1 MNRPHFTFRKTLLQ
15 ICLLVSLVGASV
27 VAASAQ
33 QVEKIEKPPISI
45 EVDRNDDHDRPHSDI
60 EEEMKAKRAIR
71 YAEKEYQENVERAR
85 DLSSLGAAIVNS
97 YKLRNG
103 LNGVDLKKLEKVEKL
118 AKSIRNAAGGSGDD
132 GPMEKPP
139 KDLGEAMEML
149 ACLSSSLKEK
159 VEKTPRQVI
168 SAAVIDEA
176 NVLLEVIK
184 IVRTLP
190 AKV

>member
-1 MNRPHFTFRKTLLQ
+1 M
-15 ICLLVSLVGASV
+15 VSLVGGSV
-27 VAASAQ
+27 VVASAQ
-33 QVEKIEKPPISI
+33 QNQKIEKPISI
-45 EVDRNDDHDRPHSDI
+45 DVDRDDDSNRPRSDI

-71 YAEKEYQENVERAR
+71 YAEKEYQQNVERAR

-103 LNGVDLKKLEKVEKL
+103 LNGDDLKKLEKVEKL

-149 ACLSSSLKEK
+149 ACLSGSLKDK